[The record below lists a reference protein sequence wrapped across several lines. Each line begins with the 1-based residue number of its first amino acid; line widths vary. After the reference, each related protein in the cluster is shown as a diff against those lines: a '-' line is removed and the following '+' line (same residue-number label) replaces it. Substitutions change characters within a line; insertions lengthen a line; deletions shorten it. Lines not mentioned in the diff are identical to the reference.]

1 MVQIHSPQFLMF
13 VVRRVIQMLQNLAL
27 YLGRVMIKLAM
38 IVSFCVATSAS
49 AAEFNSTHRIDKL
62 EASTGLALKPTA
74 DLDQARSREF
84 RWESSAGFWGSL
96 VGLAITT
103 TIIVLAVNAADKDN
117 STPYEPM
124 EHSSH

>member
-1 MVQIHSPQFLMF
+1 
-13 VVRRVIQMLQNLAL
+13 
-27 YLGRVMIKLAM
+27 MIKLAM

-49 AAEFNSTHRIDKL
+49 AAAFNPTHRLDKL

-74 DLDQARSREF
+74 DLDQARSGEF
-84 RWESSAGFWGSL
+84 RWDSSAGFWGSL

-103 TIIVLAVNAADKDN
+103 TIIILAVNAADKDN
-117 STPYEPM
+117 NTPYEPM